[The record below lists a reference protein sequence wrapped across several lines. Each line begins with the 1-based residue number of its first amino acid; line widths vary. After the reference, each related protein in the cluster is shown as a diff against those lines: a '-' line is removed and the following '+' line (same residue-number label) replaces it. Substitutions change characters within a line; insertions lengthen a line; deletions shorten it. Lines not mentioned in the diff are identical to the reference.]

1 VLRDQSRARTF
12 SVVRILQTEAIAD
25 KTKEAGA
32 APAKP
37 GAKSKSKAKDQ
48 GKGSEAGSAAASSND
63 KEAAATAAATD
74 AAEGEGAEAPE
85 KVIGINLP
93 NKHAKAILDE
103 IRGLEGGIAAE

>member
-32 APAKP
+32 AK
-37 GAKSKSKAKDQ
+37 GKSKAKDQ
-48 GKGSEAGSAAASSND
+48 GKGSEAGSAAASAND
-63 KEAAATAAATD
+63 EEAAATAAATD